1 MKGVRSSTKRG
12 RAISPII
19 ATLLLILIAIA
30 AGVILYAYVQG
41 FIGNSTQ
48 NVGTTESI
56 ISIDSSCVSKTT
68 STGCNGNGYYVV
80 VRNLGSNTISSGSV
94 VQVYFTDVSATV
106 SGVTTFT
113 LTGSLA
119 PGGSATL
126 TGSLPTFTGTVSP
139 GDTITV
145 KVVMPDGGTAI
156 STTKSF

>member
-1 MKGVRSSTKRG
+1 MKGVKSPGK

-19 ATLLLILIAIA
+19 ATLLLVLIAIA
-30 AGVILYAYVQG
+30 AGVILYVYVQG

-48 NVGTTESI
+48 NLGTTEST

-68 STGCNGNGYYVV
+68 STGCNGNGYYAVI
-80 VRNLGSNTISSGSV
+80 RNLGSNTIASGSV
-94 VQVYFTDVSATV
+94 VQVYFTDVSASV

-119 PGGSATL
+119 SGGSATL

-156 STTKSF
+156 STTKSL